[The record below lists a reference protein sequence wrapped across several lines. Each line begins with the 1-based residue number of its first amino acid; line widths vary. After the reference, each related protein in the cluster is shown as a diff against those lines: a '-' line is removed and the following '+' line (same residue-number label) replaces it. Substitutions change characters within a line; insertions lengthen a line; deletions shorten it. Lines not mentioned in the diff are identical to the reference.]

1 VLLENRFLISLFLR
15 GSSDIQGMVCTHNHR
30 IRIEIIDNQVLVRA
44 GLRLLIE
51 GQTEME
57 VIGEAGNIDEGLD
70 LAARLKPEI
79 ILLEINLSADPC
91 FEVIP
96 KLIGTS
102 DQARVILVTS
112 AYSSQVFLQAVQSGV
127 MGVVTKT
134 QKPEVLIKA
143 IEKVHAGEVWIE
155 RSLMAN
161 LLTRLSHNHRSNGNN
176 PEAERINKLSD
187 RERQIIQLIGHG
199 LKNKQIAAQLCIS
212 ETTVRHHLT
221 SVFSKL
227 EVSDRLELLVYAH
240 RSGLAKIPE

>member
-1 VLLENRFLISLFLR
+1 MT
-15 GSSDIQGMVCTHNHR
+15 SSSNHR
-30 IRIEIIDNQVLVRA
+30 IRIEIIDNHVLVRA

-51 GQTEME
+51 AQQGLE
-57 VIGEAGNIDEGLD
+57 VIGEAGSVDEGLE
-70 LAARLKPEI
+70 LATRLKPDI
-79 ILLEINLSADPC
+79 ILLELNLSADPC
-91 FEVIP
+91 FDVIP
-96 KLIGTS
+96 KLISTS
-102 DQARVILVTS
+102 DHARVILVTS
-112 AYSSQVFLQAVQSGV
+112 ASNSQFFLQAVQNGV

-134 QKPEVLIKA
+134 QTPEILIKA

-161 LLTRLSHNHRSNGNN
+161 LLTRLSHNHGSNGLD
-176 PEAERINKLSD
+176 PEAERIQQLSV

-221 SVFSKL
+221 SIFSKL

-240 RSGLAKIPE
+240 RSGLAKISEE